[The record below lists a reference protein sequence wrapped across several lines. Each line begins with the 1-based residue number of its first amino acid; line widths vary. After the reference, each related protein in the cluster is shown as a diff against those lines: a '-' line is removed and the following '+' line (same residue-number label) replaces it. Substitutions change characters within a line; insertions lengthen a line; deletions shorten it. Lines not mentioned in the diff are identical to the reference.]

1 VAFWDS
7 KQGRTRADALCS
19 FCGKTKSGATNLI
32 QAPAKQLCM
41 ECQTPG
47 SVLICADCV
56 QQCSKFL
63 SGNPSDGQPPLDL
76 PSDPLPTPPELK
88 AILDQYVI
96 GQDRAKKILSVS
108 VHNHYKRVFKATD
121 MPDVELEK
129 GNVMLIGPTGT
140 GKTLLAKTLAKVL
153 HVPFAIADATTVTE
167 AGYVGEDVEN
177 VVLKLLQACDF
188 NIAQAQVGIIYIDEI
203 DKISRKSE
211 SSSITRDVSGEG
223 VQQALLKLVEGTLC
237 NVPPKG
243 GRKHPEQEFLRVDTS
258 NILFICGGAFV
269 GVEDII
275 AQRTNQKRVG
285 FGAGSSHGQST
296 DSAELMRQ
304 LRPEDLLKYGLIP
317 EFVGRFPILASLS
330 DLRVEDLVRV
340 LQEPKNALLKQY
352 QALFHLDGVEL
363 EFTPKAIQAI
373 AVRASSM
380 KTGARGLRA
389 ILEDVMLDLMYDVPA
404 LKHVRQVVIT
414 ENVIEGVGMPE
425 LIYERKG
432 A

>member
-1 VAFWDS
+1 MAFWDS
-7 KQGRTRADALCS
+7 KQGRARADAVCS
-19 FCGKTKSGATNLI
+19 FCGKVKSGATNLI
-32 QAPAKQLCM
+32 QAPAKLLCP
-41 ECQTPG
+41 ECQAPG

-63 SGNPSDGQPPLDL
+63 SGNGGEGQPSLDM
-76 PSDPLPTPPELK
+76 PAGPLPTPPELK

-108 VHNHYKRVFKATD
+108 VHNHYKRVFGGKD
-121 MPDVELEK
+121 VPDVELEK

-153 HVPFAIADATTVTE
+153 QVPFAIADATTVTE

-188 NIAQAQVGIIYIDEI
+188 NIARAQVGIIYIDEI

-211 SSSITRDVSGEG
+211 SASITRDVSGEG

-243 GRKHPEQEFLRVDTS
+243 GRKHPEQEFLRVDTT

-285 FGAGSSHGQST
+285 FGAGSSHGKST

-317 EFVGRFPILASLS
+317 EFVGRFPILASLNE
-330 DLRVEDLVRV
+330 LRVEDLVRV

-352 QALFHLDGVEL
+352 QALFYLDGVDL
-363 EFTPKAIQAI
+363 AFTPQAIQAI
-373 AVRASSM
+373 ATRAASM

-404 LKHVRQVVIT
+404 LKHVKQVVIT
-414 ENVIEGVGMPE
+414 EKVIDGAGLPE